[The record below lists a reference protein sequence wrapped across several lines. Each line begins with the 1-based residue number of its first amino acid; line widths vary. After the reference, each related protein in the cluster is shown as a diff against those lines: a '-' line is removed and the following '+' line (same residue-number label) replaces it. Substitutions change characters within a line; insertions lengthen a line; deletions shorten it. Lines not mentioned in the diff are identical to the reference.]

1 MITLTA
7 DECRALGTLV
17 EKAMTT
23 PGQYPL
29 SLNALVVGISQKSN
43 RDPVIEIDEDAA
55 LRAVDGLCA
64 KGLARNVH
72 VAGSR
77 VEKYRHVAGEALGLR
92 PPELA
97 ILAELL
103 LRGPQTVGELRGRA
117 SRMHPLGSLEETEE
131 ILRGLAAAPP
141 DGPEANAAADR
152 RKRLVRELPPLPGSR
167 AARWLQLLCEDL
179 HPLRDERAG
188 PAGSAGGQAGAGS
201 PRAHGDEVARLVA
214 LEARVTEIERL
225 VAELRAALGR

>member
-1 MITLTA
+1 MTTLTP

-23 PGQYPL
+23 PAQYPL

-43 RDPVIEIDEDAA
+43 RDPVVEIGEDAA

-72 VAGSR
+72 FAGSR

-97 ILAELL
+97 LLAELL

-117 SRMHPLGSLEETEE
+117 SRMHALESLEATEQL
-131 ILRGLAAAPP
+131 LRGLAARGDAG
-141 DGPEANAAADR
+141 DGGEGRPA
-152 RKRLVRELPPLPGSR
+152 LVREIAPAPGTR
-167 AARWLQLLCEDL
+167 APRWIQLLCEDL
-179 HPLRDERAG
+179 HPFGLERAETAPIAIARDAG
-188 PAGSAGGQAGAGS
+188 PGVAERVAQLESRVDALEKLVADLRAELGAG
-201 PRAHGDEVARLVA
+201 
-214 LEARVTEIERL
+214 
-225 VAELRAALGR
+225 